1 MQSADTIPYIHA
13 AEAHQLL
20 TAELQ
25 NFIGLMETLQPR
37 DWSQPTMCTEW
48 DVRDIL
54 AHQAG
59 GYAAGARYLELLRQF
74 RRLPRDGQLLEDAIN
89 ALQVRDRA
97 GRTPEELLAELR
109 AAGPRAAH
117 NWAYRFWLLKQVSI
131 PHAVAGRLSLKH
143 LMWVIHSRDTW
154 MHRLDV
160 CRATGREFVQS
171 AEHDGR
177 IVALVMR
184 DVAAAWGRIPGAPP
198 LAVALTG
205 PAGGQWQLGAGK
217 PDASLSL
224 DVLEF
229 NIFASGRAAYESARR
244 QMKLSGDV
252 AALENALEK
261 LVVLY

>member
-1 MQSADTIPYIHA
+1 MQNADTIPYTAA

-25 NFIGLMETLQPR
+25 NFIGLMETLQPA

-59 GYAAGARYLELLRQF
+59 GYAAGAGYLELLRQF
-74 RRLPRDGQLLEDAIN
+74 RRLPSDGQLPEDATN
-89 ALQVRDRA
+89 ALQLQDRA

-109 AAGPRAAH
+109 ATGPRAAH

-131 PHAVAGRLSLKH
+131 PHPVVGRLSLKH

-160 CRATGREFVQS
+160 CRATGREFAQN
-171 AEHDGR
+171 AQHDGR

-198 LAVALTG
+198 LAVELTG
-205 PAGGQWQLGAGK
+205 PAGGQWQLGAGE
-217 PDASLSL
+217 PQARLAM

-229 NIFASGRAAYESARR
+229 NIFASGRATFESARR
-244 QMKLSGDV
+244 QVQISGQV
-252 AALENALEK
+252 AALERALEK
-261 LVVLY
+261 LIVLY